1 MKQTRNRSRYAKDE
15 LAERAAALAL
25 KLGVSLTLHSDGSV
39 TIRGKLLDSAAN
51 DAAASGAKG
60 EDDAEGYETW
70 KQENGAAR
78 RQ

>member
-1 MKQTRNRSRYAKDE
+1 MKRNRSRYAKDE
-15 LAERAAALAL
+15 MAERAAALAL

-60 EDDAEGYETW
+60 DDPD
-70 KQENGAAR
+70 AALAR
-78 RQ
+78 WEASHGHTRST